1 MSIADLIVST
11 PNKPWCNLTINKL
24 NTISDVSINGTLN
37 MNENA
42 LTNVSSING
51 NPLPPINITLNPVN
65 IIYPSPGSNIFTTW
79 SSVVSHASQININ
92 EILNI
97 YFDDSMVSP
106 APIDTSTDFL
116 GRATL
121 NSSENSTSVN
131 HAIINDGVTISNL
144 KSINGSLVVECNSV
158 TTQNLAFNNN
168 GILTLNNSAVLEC
181 TTTSSIPCILLN
193 DTKLT
198 VNLNSGSSL
207 QNSLNSA
214 NHIVDATNG
223 ASLVLNLIQNSL
235 NSNNTLAGDS
245 KSSLNINYDSFISAT
260 PAQSAFLGTVTLS
273 PDSHSSFVY
282 YNDNITPTYGSSTV
296 QGALDSIKGGLSV
309 NNNLSAVGDVFFGGR
324 LIQTTGGTG
333 PNLMQ
338 MYTDSSGDV
347 YWYNGSSGLNQ
358 IAYITSSDFKLYDNL
373 DMQNTTAI
381 NANAVNYSNFLA
393 TGTSFVTGDAAFV
406 SDVSI
411 TGTLNTAGITCS
423 SLSSSGNIAGTS
435 GSFSNNLVVGGT
447 FGVTGATTLSGNV
460 SGTSGSFTNNLLIG
474 GTLGVTGAVTLA
486 STLGV
491 NSTSNLS
498 NVNAANV
505 VFAGTLGVTGAT
517 TLSGNLV
524 VGGTLGVT
532 GAVTLAST
540 LGVTSTSNLSNVNA
554 ANVVCSGTLGVTGA
568 TTLSGHFSGTSGSF
582 TNNLVV
588 GGTLGVTGTTT
599 LSNLNAANVVCS
611 GTLGVTGALSVA
623 SSVNLGQGAV
633 TQLTSNATGVTIN
646 SSSGKITMFA
656 ALATVTS
663 ASFTVTNSSVVSG
676 SSILLTAG
684 VAGQN
689 SLDSGV
695 TLTCFANNIT
705 TGSFSVQVYNTSVT
719 SATHVAVISFLVC

>member
-1 MSIADLIVST
+1 MSIADLIST
-11 PNKPWCNLTINKL
+11 NTPKGWANIYCNTLATSGN
-24 NTISDVSINGTLN
+24 VSIDGTLN

-65 IIYPSPGSNIFTTW
+65 IIYQPGGPAPSPGSNIFTTW

-198 VNLNSGSSL
+198 INLNSGSSL

-214 NHIVDATNG
+214 NNIVNATNG
-223 ASLVLNLIQNSL
+223 ASLILNLIQNSL

-347 YWYNGSSGLNQ
+347 YWYNGSAGLNQ

-373 DMQNTTAI
+373 DMQNTTVI
-381 NANAVNYSNFLA
+381 NANAINASNI
-393 TGTSFVTGDAAFV
+393 V
-406 SDVSI
+406 
-411 TGTLNTAGITCS
+411 
-423 SLSSSGNIAGTS
+423 
-435 GSFSNNLVVGGT
+435 
-447 FGVTGATTLSGNV
+447 
-460 SGTSGSFTNNLLIG
+460 
-474 GTLGVTGAVTLA
+474 A
-486 STLGV
+486 S
-491 NSTSNLS
+491 
-498 NVNAANV
+498 
-505 VFAGTLGVTGAT
+505 GTLGVTGAT
-517 TLSGNLV
+517 TLSGNL
-524 VGGTLGVT
+524 
-532 GAVTLAST
+532 
-540 LGVTSTSNLSNVNA
+540 
-554 ANVVCSGTLGVTGA
+554 
-568 TTLSGHFSGTSGSF
+568 SGTSGSF

-588 GGTLGVTGTTT
+588 GGTLGVTGVSTVHALSATTGTFSST
-599 LSNLNAANVVCS
+599 LGVTGAATFSGVANFGSTIAAAGITCSALSCTGPLSATSGTFSSTLGVTGAVTLASTLNVTSTSNLANVNMANAVCSGTLGCTGIATFANNVNVTGNLAAAGVTSAGTIQGSTLVSTGPTYTGALICTGNINAANLTLA
-611 GTLGVTGALSVA
+611 GTLGVTGALSAVG
-623 SSVNLGQGAV
+623 SVNLGQGAV

-646 SSSGKITMFA
+646 SASGKITMFA

-689 SLDSGV
+689 SLDAGV

-705 TGSFSVQVYNTSVT
+705 SGSFSLQVYNTSVT
-719 SATHVAVISFLVC
+719 SATHTAVISFLVC